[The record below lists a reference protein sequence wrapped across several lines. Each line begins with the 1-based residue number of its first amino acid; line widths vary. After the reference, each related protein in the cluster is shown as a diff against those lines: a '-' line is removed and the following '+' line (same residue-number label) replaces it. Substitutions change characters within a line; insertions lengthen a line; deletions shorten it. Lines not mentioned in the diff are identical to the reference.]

1 MISHEENKI
10 YCAWQKYFSDLV
22 FIRDIT
28 FNLLPDHKSRTSDGL
43 RVLLCHLA
51 AVVNL
56 LVLLYELME
65 FLTHTADKKT
75 SGNSVLLLLVNIP
88 IAILYMGILIDFKL

>member
-1 MISHEENKI
+1 MKKIKYTALGRNTFLISFLSGTLLLICYLITKAELLMVFGF
-10 YCAWQKYFSDLV
+10 YFV
-22 FIRDIT
+22 TI
-28 FNLLPDHKSRTSDGL
+28 
-43 RVLLCHLA
+43 A

-88 IAILYMGILIDFKL
+88 ITILYMGILIDFKL